1 MQNNRLHFLGL
12 SLFNVVT
19 FPVSLKYIYFTY
31 HDMYAQALN
40 RVPAKSEIFFENNRA
55 KSENRII

>member
-1 MQNNRLHFLGL
+1 MKNNRLHFLGL

-19 FPVSLKYIYFTY
+19 FPVSLKYMYFKY

-40 RVPAKSEIFFENNRA
+40 QRFFFEKNRA
-55 KSENRII
+55 KSGKLTI